1 MNHLGDCQCESTSS
15 PPPHLSQPQVFLTLL
30 ETSALPGEPSPST
43 WCYAPS
49 PKAQFR
55 LLHGTSCP

>member
-43 WCYAPS
+43 WC
-49 PKAQFR
+49 
-55 LLHGTSCP
+55 